1 MFRCIVINVFR
12 TKCVTGEGSFLS
24 DSICSVTAGVL
35 TKLGVCNAISVKSGV
50 EVFFCTSAL
59 PHIYD
64 VILGILSLSDSF
76 VYSVRAT

>member
-1 MFRCIVINVFR
+1 MYFVQNVLR
-12 TKCVTGEGSFLS
+12 GEGNFLS

-35 TKLGVCNAISVKSGV
+35 TKLGICNAISVRGGV

-59 PHIYD
+59 PNIYD

>member
-1 MFRCIVINVFR
+1 MYFVQNVLG
-12 TKCVTGEGSFLS
+12 GEGSFLS

-35 TKLGVCNAISVKSGV
+35 TKLGVCNAICVKSGV
-50 EVFFCTSAL
+50 EVFFCTSTL
-59 PHIYD
+59 PNIYD